1 MFYWSLECMF
11 HNVPSLRGLFAM
23 NFERCT
29 CPWTQLLFNMGEMC
43 LSIVLKPW
51 SSYKLFFR
59 FYLAWFSVSYTNS
72 WLAGGLP
79 AECVLPSSSHCW
91 AGIPVNKNC
100 PVHAAWHSHSASS
113 GRELRLAADEPF
125 VVWNCSTPP
134 QASPRGDISTT
145 WKKRCPYLFKNN
157 LSMGVFGAIRAI
169 HFQAYLKLD
178 IRTSVCR
185 GKRDPKL
192 IWNTLISQYRSA
204 SLFPLSTHIS
214 TEISLGFEIPV
225 QFSWTHLKLL
235 NRARYNILPF

>member
-29 CPWTQLLFNMGEMC
+29 CPWTQLSFNMGEMC

-59 FYLAWFSVSYTNS
+59 FFLAWFSVSYTNC

-79 AECVLPSSSHCW
+79 AEYVLPSSSHCW
-91 AGIPVNKNC
+91 AGIPVHKNC

-145 WKKRCPYLFKNN
+145 WKKPFIFRLTLN
-157 LSMGVFGAIRAI
+157 LTSELLCAEAKGTPNSSGI
-169 HFQAYLKLD
+169 HSLANTVQLHFSLYPHTFLLKLVWALKYQFN
-178 IRTSVCR
+178 SAE
-185 GKRDPKL
+185 
-192 IWNTLISQYRSA
+192 LIS
-204 SLFPLSTHIS
+204 
-214 TEISLGFEIPV
+214 
-225 QFSWTHLKLL
+225 
-235 NRARYNILPF
+235 NC